1 MISVVIPTY
10 NRGHVIR
17 KSIESVLNQ
26 SFDDIEVI
34 VVDDGSTDD
43 TKLVVHNI
51 NDDRV
56 RYIYQHNAGACAA
69 RNTGI
74 DCAGGDY
81 IAFQDSDDIWHSE
94 KLERQYQKIIS
105 VDADVVLCKLNKIFE
120 DGLSQKMG
128 SQLKE
133 GFIPVY
139 GDLRGVGTQTILA
152 KKKVF
157 SLVRFDVNMPRLQD
171 LDLLLRLSEHSKIYC
186 MDDALVDY
194 YTQNDSIS
202 NRTDKLYQACRRIY
216 EKYDGKPIGV
226 QQVLSQL
233 LSSEAVKLYKSG
245 DRTEYKVCIRK
256 SLRYVR
262 DLKSLFKLM
271 AAILRIF
278 HLRVYSNE
286 INRNTAN

>member
-120 DGLSQKMG
+120 DGS
-128 SQLKE
+128 
-133 GFIPVY
+133 
-139 GDLRGVGTQTILA
+139 
-152 KKKVF
+152 
-157 SLVRFDVNMPRLQD
+157 
-171 LDLLLRLSEHSKIYC
+171 
-186 MDDALVDY
+186 
-194 YTQNDSIS
+194 
-202 NRTDKLYQACRRIY
+202 
-216 EKYDGKPIGV
+216 
-226 QQVLSQL
+226 
-233 LSSEAVKLYKSG
+233 
-245 DRTEYKVCIRK
+245 
-256 SLRYVR
+256 
-262 DLKSLFKLM
+262 
-271 AAILRIF
+271 
-278 HLRVYSNE
+278 
-286 INRNTAN
+286 

>member
-1 MISVVIPTY
+1 MISVIIPTY

-17 KSIESVLNQ
+17 KSVESVLNQ

-43 TKLVVHNI
+43 TKIVVQSI
-51 NDDRV
+51 SDDRV
-56 RYIYQHNAGACAA
+56 KYIYQQNAGAGAA

-74 DCAGGDY
+74 ESAGGEF

-256 SLRYVR
+256 SLRLTKR
-262 DLKSLFKLM
+262 R
-271 AAILRIF
+271 IRITRHTCRIF
-278 HLRVYSNE
+278 GSLT
-286 INRNTAN
+286 I

>member
-1 MISVVIPTY
+1 MISVIIPTY
-10 NRGHVIR
+10 NRGNVIR
-17 KSIESVLNQ
+17 KSVESVLNQ

-43 TKLVVHNI
+43 TKIVVQSI
-51 NDDRV
+51 SDDRV
-56 RYIYQHNAGACAA
+56 KYIYQQNAGACAA

-74 DCAGGDY
+74 ESAGGEF

-120 DGLSQKMG
+120 DGSSQKMG

-256 SLRYVR
+256 SLRYGR

-278 HLRVYSNE
+278 SIACLFNG

>member
-256 SLRYVR
+256 SLRYGR

-278 HLRVYSNE
+278 QLRVCSTE
-286 INRNTAN
+286 

>member
-120 DGLSQKMG
+120 DGSSQKMG

-278 HLRVYSNE
+278 QLRVYSNE